1 MSMTTTTLTY
11 HARRLPLLSR
21 LGDYLELTKPKIAA
35 LELVTLAVAAFVAGW
50 VPANPLVLVHALVGT
65 ALIAGSASA
74 LNQWLER
81 DTDALM
87 ERTAQR
93 PLPAGRLG
101 TWEVALFSTVSVV
114 AGMVYLALATNAL
127 TALLGLVTWV
137 IYVWIYTPLKSRTTL
152 NTPVGA
158 VAGAIPILMGWTAG
172 GAPLDSRALVLFA
185 IVFLWQFPHFMAIAW
200 IYRRQYAQAGL
211 KMSPVVD
218 PSGRSTGRVAVWLAA
233 ALVPVT
239 LLPALIE
246 PPVGIGYF
254 LAAGV
259 FGLIQLYCAVS
270 FRRRLDEPSARRL
283 MRVSVV
289 YLPALLLVL
298 LASPLV

>member
-11 HARRLPLLSR
+11 NARRLPLRSR
-21 LGDYLELTKPKIAA
+21 LADYFELTKPKIAA
-35 LELVTLAVAAFVAGW
+35 LELVTVAVAAFVAGW
-50 VPANPLVLVHALVGT
+50 VPSNPLVLVHALVGT
-65 ALIAGSASA
+65 ALIAASASA

-87 ERTAQR
+87 ERTAGR
-93 PLPAGRLG
+93 PLPAGRLS
-101 TWEVALFSTVSVV
+101 TWEVALFSTVSVI
-114 AGMVYLALATNAL
+114 AGAVYLAVATNVL
-127 TALLGLVTWV
+127 TAILGLATWV

-172 GAPLDSRALVLFA
+172 GAALDLRAAVLFS

-218 PSGRSTGRVAVWLAA
+218 PSGRSAGRQAVWLAA
-233 ALVPVT
+233 LLVPVT
-239 LLPALIE
+239 LLPALTE

-254 LAAGV
+254 LAASL
-259 FGLIQLYCAVS
+259 FGLMQFYCAVS
-270 FRRRLDEPSARRL
+270 FSRRLDESSARRL
-283 MRVSVV
+283 MRVSIV
-289 YLPALLLVL
+289 YLPALLVVL